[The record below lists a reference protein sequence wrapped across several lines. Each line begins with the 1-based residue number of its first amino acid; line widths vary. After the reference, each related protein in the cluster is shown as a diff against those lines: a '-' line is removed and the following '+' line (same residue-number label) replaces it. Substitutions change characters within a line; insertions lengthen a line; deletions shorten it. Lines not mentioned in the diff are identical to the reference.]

1 MVRGNTDCQNCQN
14 LRHVFSTFFEALII
28 FRVWIIL
35 PPSFLRQNSK
45 LRGETGKECNG
56 YLTGG
61 VPVDNERAQS
71 LKNKKQYIAHKSLR
85 IFDHYLY
92 HITTKKTHKFY
103 LLVVCSLGEEK
114 KASQQEKKTS
124 QQKKN
129 IKLDKHDYVQKVHRR
144 F

>member
-1 MVRGNTDCQNCQN
+1 M
-14 LRHVFSTFFEALII
+14 
-28 FRVWIIL
+28 
-35 PPSFLRQNSK
+35 
-45 LRGETGKECNG
+45 ECNG

-61 VPVDNERAQS
+61 VPVDNERDFLSVWQKLKTQS